1 LRKRIF
7 QAGFELLKQVTAN
20 GIAHGYSC
28 YRVDRDGN
36 ASMIH
41 EGNVWTL
48 IGLTAIR

>member
-1 LRKRIF
+1 LRRRIF
-7 QAGFELLKQVTAN
+7 QQGFELLEQVTAN
-20 GIAHGYSC
+20 GIAHGYSG

-48 IGLTAIR
+48 IGLTANR